1 MSRGLIINNQR
12 ADVITDGDQYDRL
25 KSTCTKDDSSSSD
38 EGQSVARG
46 GVVTPF
52 PWKVHDML
60 EKADVDGVEIIV
72 CWLPHGRA
80 FMVHRP
86 QEFVEQV
93 MPIWFSQTKFA
104 SFQRQ
109 LNLYGFRRLTTGR
122 DKGAYFNQHFLRG
135 ERHLIQKMSRQKIK
149 GTKVRRAFVPGT
161 DPDFWNMPF
170 MGGGDRKKSS
180 MQIKLPDVIDNNRF
194 NSTSNNAIYPSGPPT
209 PTLSAEETKIKKEEE
224 VLFFEGK
231 PFHYLDRVMMT
242 DNFHRPEAVDF
253 LSPFLHAM

>member
-1 MSRGLIINNQR
+1 MSKGAIITQR
-12 ADVITDGDQYDRL
+12 SNIIIDEDQL
-25 KSTCTKDDSSSSD
+25 KRPRSTYSKDDSSSSD

-60 EKADVDGVEIIV
+60 EKADADGIEDIV
-72 CWLPHGRA
+72 CWIPHGRA

-135 ERHLIQKMSRQKIK
+135 ERHLIQRMSRQKIK
-149 GTKVRRAFVPGT
+149 GTKVRRAVVPGM

-170 MGGGDRKKSS
+170 MGSGQKKSP

-194 NSTSNNAIYPSGPPT
+194 STTTNNAASRSGPPT
-209 PTLSAEETKIKKEEE
+209 PTLSTEETKSKKGEE

-242 DNFHRPEAVDF
+242 DNFHRNESVDF
-253 LSPFLHAM
+253 LAPFLQAM